1 MVKNGDVIVKVKVVD
16 FGFMIGL
23 SDFVRYSLI
32 GGIMLFNVGFILGDL
47 YVKDCSKL
55 FEDMWYFF
63 LMVVRI

>member
-32 GGIMLFNVGFILGDL
+32 GGIMLFNVGLILGDL

-55 FEDMWYFF
+55 FDDMWYFF